1 MNSPKTILV
10 VDDHPDHLYFFQR
23 VLGDAG
29 YRVIEATNG
38 DDAVAQAR
46 ELLPNA
52 IILDLVLPPTSGWD
66 AARVLKQD
74 TRTSS
79 IPILLVTAFPHQA
92 NDPWSGDADCDA
104 LLVKPVDPKR
114 LLAELERWT

>member
-10 VDDHPDHLYFFQR
+10 VDDHPEHLYFFQR

-29 YRVIEATNG
+29 YHVIEATNG
-38 DDAVAQAR
+38 DEAITQAQ
-46 ELLPNA
+46 EQLPSA
-52 IILDLVLPPTSGWD
+52 IILDLMLPTTSGWE
-66 AARVLKQD
+66 AARILKRD
-74 TRTSS
+74 VRTSS

-92 NDPWSGDADCDA
+92 NDAWSGDADCDA